1 MALLCQPGAEPIAGY
16 QLVQRLGTGGYGEVW
31 KATAPGGLAKA
42 MKIVY
47 GHMRDARA
55 EQELKSL
62 GRIREVRHPFIL
74 SLERF
79 EVIED
84 QVVIVMELADG
95 SLMDRFQE
103 CQRAGQPGIPRK
115 ELLGYLRDAAEALDY
130 MGEHYGL
137 QHLDIKPQNLLLV
150 GGRIKLADFGLVKDL
165 ENSSASATG
174 GITAIYATPE
184 AFDGRVSR
192 YSDQYSLAIVY
203 QEMLTGCRP
212 FPGTT
217 PLQLATQHSKCPP
230 MLGPLPPEDRP
241 TIARALSKVPDQRF
255 PTCMEMVG
263 RLLKAGEPEKALERE
278 RRGDHRG
285 PGPRPAAL
293 DAPPS
298 APVAGEAPTSLPVHA
313 ELLQGLGP
321 KPPLPDA
328 GHGHNVT
335 GVTVICPQPSPNQE
349 QQARAEEDTAL
360 RMEELAPS
368 AVANVGQAFQPDAG
382 SGQAGRPDLRGVR
395 PTLFIGVGGI
405 AGWTLKRLRQRLHR
419 RLDNLAARPFR
430 LLLLDTDRAGLQQA
444 ERGDRGEA
452 LQSTETLLLP
462 LMRPDHYRS
471 RSQTLLRWLD
481 RRWLYN
487 IPRSLLTEG
496 ARPLGRLA
504 LVDHAAEVLDRL
516 RENIGAILPRPVAG
530 AGDATGGAGFLPE
543 PLQVFLIASLCGG
556 TGSGMVLSLA
566 YAVQQVLAEFH
577 LKGDNVCAIVVHAT
591 SQKRSE
597 QELAKLNA
605 YATLVELQHFTG
617 FGAVYPGDPEHGL
630 NSFGPETSPVRNIY
644 IAHLGDQLDQAS
656 AEAATDSLAEYLY
669 LSAAT
674 GMGTAL
680 EQWRQNTQAAAYGEE
695 SRSPVR
701 IFGLHRLSF
710 PRFAVAARVASLFC
724 GELIDRWRGQAGWEG
739 DRTDK
744 EVRTQIS
751 VLGLDAEN
759 LANQLHT
766 ALLRVFGEAPEQTF
780 PKMLAD
786 FPLAQTVASSDPSSM
801 EVVSQALSKIDAFL
815 GLGADERGEHRVVT
829 PVDRELKSQA
839 KALSEQ
845 LGQSLRDWL
854 LMFVEDPERRVKTAH
869 HAARRLVHHLAQ
881 EYGHLRQQLTQLRRH
896 RSFLRRRYSAGEFG
910 IRSSGGVWLGSVRG
924 QRTDASSPKQ
934 KLIAYCWLLLHEY
947 VLENI
952 VKVFHEVA
960 GRITS
965 LEEELQ
971 RAGEILRDLGA
982 ILVSAGATVR
992 AVSERASSPCKSMT
1006 ELLPGQCKNVDEAA
1020 RYLFD
1025 RLEPKLI
1032 PLIERSLQIEVLDP
1046 RGGLWGLV
1054 SGTGEPMQ
1062 RIQDEIQRRVL
1073 AAVLDAFRE
1082 LDAAKLLVE
1091 SRQDPDHALRD
1102 LLARI
1107 GSVAPHK
1114 QVPRGWQH
1122 LLLALPNSPEGAR
1135 LRELLGPVLADV
1147 PHTVLDSDGDIVLC
1161 HEAADLPLPQMAEI
1175 LLGDAAL
1182 PTDAAC
1188 HVLTRHD
1195 IAWAPLLIGKKSE
1208 PKAHV

>member
-1 MALLCQPGAEPIAGY
+1 M
-16 QLVQRLGTGGYGEVW
+16 GGYGEVW

-42 MKIVY
+42 IKIVY

-84 QVVIVMELADG
+84 QLVIVMELADS

-103 CQRAGQPGIPRK
+103 CQRAGLPGIPRK

-241 TIARALSKVPDQRF
+241 MIARALSKVPDQRF

-263 RLLKAGEPEKALERE
+263 RLLKAGQPETGMEPGGRSAEHPAPGARPVA
-278 RRGDHRG
+278 
-285 PGPRPAAL
+285 PGPP
-293 DAPPS
+293 PPS
-298 APVAGEAPTSLPVHA
+298 PKTGETATSPPVHA
-313 ELLQGLGP
+313 ELQGHVP
-321 KPPLPDA
+321 KPPLLDA
-328 GHGHNVT
+328 GKGDSLT
-335 GVTVICPQPSPNQE
+335 GATVLCPQPSPSPAR
-349 QQARAEEDTAL
+349 QAPAEEDTAQ
-360 RMEELAPS
+360 RREGLAPS
-368 AVANVGQAFQPDAG
+368 AAANVGQAFQPDW
-382 SGQAGRPDLRGVR
+382 SLRQAGKPDVPGVR
-395 PTLFIGVGGI
+395 PTLFLGVGGI
-405 AGWTLKRLRQRLHR
+405 AGWTLKRLRQRLYR
-419 RLDNLAARPFR
+419 RVDNLAALPIRV
-430 LLLLDTDRAGLQQA
+430 LLLDTDRAGLQQA
-444 ERGDRGEA
+444 ERGERGET
-452 LQSTETLLLP
+452 LQSTETLFLP
-462 LMRPDHYRS
+462 LMRPEHYRP

-504 LVDHAAEVLDRL
+504 LVDHAAEVLNRL
-516 RENIGAILPRPVAG
+516 RENIGAIVPRPAAG
-530 AGDATGGAGFLPE
+530 ACDAAEGASLHAE
-543 PLQVFLIASLCGG
+543 PVQVFLIASLSGG
-556 TGSGMVLSLA
+556 TGGGMILSLA

-577 LKGDNVCAIVVHAT
+577 LKGDSVCAILVHAT
-591 SQKRSE
+591 TPRRSE
-597 QELAKLNA
+597 QELARLNA

-630 NSFGPETSPVRNIY
+630 NSFGPETLPVRDIY
-644 IAHLGDQLDQAS
+644 IVHLGDQLDQAS
-656 AEAATDSLAEYLY
+656 AEATTDSLADYLH
-669 LSAAT
+669 LSTAA
-674 GMGTAL
+674 GMATTL
-680 EQWRQNTQAAAYGEE
+680 EQWRQNTQAAAFGEE
-695 SRSPVR
+695 SRSQVR

-710 PRFAVAARVASLFC
+710 PRFAVAARVANLFC
-724 GELIDRWRGQAGWEG
+724 EEIIARWRGEAGWEG

-744 EVRTQIS
+744 EVLTQIS
-751 VLGLDAEN
+751 VLGFDAEN

-780 PKMLAD
+780 PKILAD
-786 FPLAQTVASSDPSSM
+786 FPLEHNAPSWDPASM
-801 EVVSQALSKIDAFL
+801 EFISQALTKIDAFL
-815 GLGADERGEHRVVT
+815 GLGANEQGEHRVVT
-829 PVDRELKSQA
+829 PIDRELNSQA
-839 KALSEQ
+839 KTLSEQ
-845 LGQSLRDWL
+845 LGRSLREWL
-854 LMFVEDPERRVKTAH
+854 LTLVEDPERRLKTAH
-869 HAARRLVHHLAQ
+869 HAARRLVHHLTQ
-881 EYGHLRQQLTQLRRH
+881 EHGQLRQQLTKLRRH
-896 RSFLRRRYSAGEFG
+896 RSLLRRRYSAGDFG
-910 IRSSGGVWLGSVRG
+910 LRSGGGVWLGSLRD
-924 QRTDASSPKQ
+924 QRTGASSPKQ
-934 KLIAYCWLLLHEY
+934 KLIAYCWLLLHEN
-947 VLENI
+947 VLEHI
-952 VKVFHEVA
+952 VEVFHAVA

-965 LEEELQ
+965 LEQELQ
-971 RAGEILRDLGA
+971 RAGDLLRDLRA
-982 ILVSAGATVR
+982 ILTSTGGSVQ
-992 AVSERASSPCKSMT
+992 AVSERALSPCKNVT
-1006 ELLPGQCKNVDEAA
+1006 ELFPGQCTNVDEAA

-1025 RLEPKLI
+1025 RLEPKLMA
-1032 PLIERSLQIEVLDP
+1032 LIEMSLQMEVLGP
-1046 RGGLWGLV
+1046 REGLWGLV
-1054 SGTGEPMQ
+1054 SGTGEPIS
-1062 RIQDEIQRRVL
+1062 RIQDEIRRQVL
-1073 AAVLDAFRE
+1073 TAVLDAFRE
-1082 LDAAKLLVE
+1082 LDAAKLLLD
-1091 SRQDPDHALRD
+1091 SRQDTDHAMRD

-1135 LRELLGPVLADV
+1135 LRQLLGPVLADV
-1147 PHTVLDSDGDIVLC
+1147 PNTVLDSDDDIVLC
-1161 HEAADLPLPQMAEI
+1161 HEAAQLPLQQMAEI
-1175 LLGDAAL
+1175 LLGDAAI
-1182 PTDAAC
+1182 PTDAAS

-1195 IAWAPLLIGKKSE
+1195 IVWAPLAIGKNAE
-1208 PKAHV
+1208 AKALVN